1 MTLPGQSPPAGPG
14 PSPADDAACWGQAAR
29 LRQQF
34 RGWIVIWLTRDR
46 QFHAYRR
53 MRGARRDTALTA
65 RTADELAAK
74 ITQAEQPPT

>member
-1 MTLPGQSPPAGPG
+1 MTLPGQSPPGGPG
-14 PSPADDAACWGQAAR
+14 PSPPDDAARWGQAAR

-34 RGWIVIWLTRDR
+34 RGWIVIWLTHDR

-53 MRGARRDTALTA
+53 MPGARRDTALA
-65 RTADELAAK
+65 GGTADDMAAK